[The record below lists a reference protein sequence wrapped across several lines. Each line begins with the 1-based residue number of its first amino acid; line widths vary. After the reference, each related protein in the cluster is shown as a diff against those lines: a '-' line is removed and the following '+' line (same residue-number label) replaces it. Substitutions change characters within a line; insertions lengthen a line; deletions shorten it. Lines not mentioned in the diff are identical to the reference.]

1 MSSPNPR
8 AEPPDADHDLPLR
21 TFWTVPNVLCLIR
34 IAGSVVLLGIAWRE
48 LPRVFFA
55 WYLFLAATDWLDGKL
70 AVRWHQRTVIGAR
83 LDSLADVLLYGA
95 VLFGMMILEGDTLL
109 SEWPWI
115 AGAVVSYLA
124 SSAYGY
130 WKFGK
135 IPNYHTRGAKT
146 SWLLMI
152 FALWAMLF
160 QWSLWPLRMAMLGV
174 TLTNL
179 EAIAITTILPQW
191 QADVISVFRARSIAA
206 TTLQTG
212 ETAFGARDS
221 D

>member
-1 MSSPNPR
+1 MSSPNTR
-8 AEPPDADHDLPLR
+8 ADLPDADHDLPFR

-34 IAGSVVLLGIAWRE
+34 IAGSVVLLGIAWQE

-70 AVRWHQRTVIGAR
+70 AIRWHQRTVIGAR

-95 VLFGMMILEGDTLL
+95 VLLGMMILEGDTLL
-109 SEWPWI
+109 AEWPWI
-115 AGAVVSYLA
+115 ATAVGSYLI

-160 QWSLWPLRMAMLGV
+160 QCSLWPLRMAMLGV

-179 EAIAITTILPQW
+179 EAIAITTILPKW

-206 TTLQTG
+206 ASRQTG
-212 ETAFGARDS
+212 EALAGVRQGE
-221 D
+221 